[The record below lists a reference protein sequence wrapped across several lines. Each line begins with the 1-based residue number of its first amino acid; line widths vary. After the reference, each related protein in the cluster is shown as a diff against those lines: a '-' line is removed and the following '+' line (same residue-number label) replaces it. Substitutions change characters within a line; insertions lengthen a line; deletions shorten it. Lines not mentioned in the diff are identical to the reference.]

1 MSIERMKELTN
12 TVHCIAAEELNR
24 ANDIWPQFHSKHE
37 AMGVIDEEVF
47 EMNIELEQT
56 NKWLKELRVA
66 VYRDFLLDKPI
77 SEMEKKLSAT
87 LAEGVQVLAM
97 LKKFKCFL
105 DKEEK

>member
-1 MSIERMKELTN
+1 MKELIN
-12 TVHCIAAEELNR
+12 TMHCIAANELNR
-24 ANDIWPQFHSKHE
+24 ANEKFPQFNSKHE

-56 NKWLKELRVA
+56 NKCLKELRVA